1 MGTSIA
7 MIEKHY
13 SHLTPRLNAHKL
25 VGSFRQRMMEIEK
38 PIPWEDITKEI
49 EEVEY

>member
-13 SHLTPRLNAHKL
+13 SHLTLRLRKDALAAK
-25 VGSFRQRMMEIEK
+25 RQ
-38 PIPWEDITKEI
+38 
-49 EEVEY
+49 

>member
-13 SHLTPRLNAHKL
+13 SHLKPRMRARELAGYNFLLRDK
-25 VGSFRQRMMEIEK
+25 EK
-38 PIPWEDITKEI
+38 TEAE
-49 EEVEY
+49 